1 MIVSSALMIW
11 KGLMVI
17 TGSESPIVVVLSGS
31 MEPAF
36 FRGDLLMLTNDV
48 DDPIRA
54 GDITVFKI
62 EGRDI
67 PIVHRVIKVHEKDK
81 DDTKFLTKG
90 DNNMVD
96 DRGLYAS
103 GQYWLQRKD
112 VVGRA
117 KGFVPYVGMVTII
130 MNDYPK
136 LKYSVLVFVIELN
149 DRFLDVM
156 DKGLWFVEFYAPW
169 CAHCK
174 QLMPVW
180 ELVGHALADKQ
191 SPVRVGKVDCTR
203 FNNVAS
209 TLSIRG
215 YPTIIFFRNGIQIP
229 YEGERRKEDI
239 IKFAEKCSGPVVD
252 KIETKAQFEELLKSA
267 DKEPF
272 FVFLDDSGKQK
283 TSLQMKM
290 WLEYENVADMLF
302 TETRFFK
309 ANEREIIPEEIIGDR
324 EEVALIGFKESDYWV
339 NFGLKDFERGKSI
352 SEWIRRE
359 RWPPMLQLSASNL
372 HSVADSNS
380 EKKLVL
386 ISIEPFDR
394 LNLSTPS
401 GSFYDLAKKA
411 ANNLRTNPELNSHF
425 QFGWLEG
432 GQIANGIVMGSLT
445 IPRNSFKKNRGH
457 FVSKKLLDPKRVR
470 THDHKNIGL
479 VVFNFS
485 SYEFFLSDDSNEQM
499 TVHSLL
505 LFLQRIKEG
514 HVKAQ
519 GGRAWIT
526 RIKRINLLDMFKHQP
541 ILTVC
546 LFGVPLA
553 FFSIITYSICSAD
566 FSVDRD
572 EVYPDDE
579 ELDEEE
585 EEDEM
590 NEEGPNSS
598 TNTSA
603 IEDDH
608 IKAE

>member
-1 MIVSSALMIW
+1 MYFRRFFS
-11 KGLMVI
+11 
-17 TGSESPIVVVLSGS
+17 
-31 MEPAF
+31 AF
-36 FRGDLLMLTNDV
+36 FSYSFLCCFLLSYCT
-48 DDPIRA
+48 
-54 GDITVFKI
+54 KI
-62 EGRDI
+62 
-67 PIVHRVIKVHEKDK
+67 P
-81 DDTKFLTKG
+81 T
-90 DNNMVD
+90 
-96 DRGLYAS
+96 S
-103 GQYWLQRKD
+103 
-112 VVGRA
+112 
-117 KGFVPYVGMVTII
+117 
-130 MNDYPK
+130 
-136 LKYSVLVFVIELN
+136 VIELN

-209 TLSIRG
+209 SLSIRG

-252 KIETKAQFEELLKSA
+252 KIQTKAQFEELQKSA

-272 FVFLDDSGKQK
+272 FVFLDTSNEK

-290 WLEYENVADMLF
+290 WLEYENIAEMLF
-302 TETRFFK
+302 AEIRFFK
-309 ANEREIIPEEIIGDR
+309 ANERQIIPQKIIGEN
-324 EEVALIGFKESDYWV
+324 EEMILIVFKESDYWV
-339 NFGLKDFERGKSI
+339 KFGLEDFEKGKSI

-372 HSVADSNS
+372 HSIADSNS
-380 EKKLVL
+380 QKKLVL

-394 LNLSTPS
+394 SNLNTPS
-401 GSFYDLAKKA
+401 GSFYDMAKKA
-411 ANNLRTNPELNSHF
+411 ANNLRTIPELNSRF

-445 IPRNSFKKNRGH
+445 VPS
-457 FVSKKLLDPKRVR
+457 
-470 THDHKNIGL
+470 L

-485 SYEFFLSDDSNEQM
+485 SYEFYLSDDSNDNNEQM

-505 LFLQRIKEG
+505 LFLQRINEG
-514 HVKAQ
+514 QVKAQ

-526 RIKRINLLDMFKHQP
+526 RIKRMFYDVTTNLLDMFKHQP

-585 EEDEM
+585 EVEEDEEE
-590 NEEGPNSS
+590 NDGEGPSSS
-598 TNTSA
+598 TTTSA
-603 IEDDH
+603 IEGINGDH

>member
-1 MIVSSALMIW
+1 
-11 KGLMVI
+11 
-17 TGSESPIVVVLSGS
+17 
-31 MEPAF
+31 
-36 FRGDLLMLTNDV
+36 LLCYST
-48 DDPIRA
+48 
-54 GDITVFKI
+54 KI
-62 EGRDI
+62 
-67 PIVHRVIKVHEKDK
+67 P
-81 DDTKFLTKG
+81 T
-90 DNNMVD
+90 
-96 DRGLYAS
+96 S
-103 GQYWLQRKD
+103 
-112 VVGRA
+112 
-117 KGFVPYVGMVTII
+117 
-130 MNDYPK
+130 
-136 LKYSVLVFVIELN
+136 VIELN

-203 FNNVAS
+203 FTNVAS

-302 TETRFFK
+302 TETRFFR
-309 ANEREIIPEEIIGDR
+309 ANEREIIPEEIIGDK
-324 EEVALIGFKESDYWV
+324 EEMVLIGTKQP
-339 NFGLKDFERGKSI
+339 ERMQKGEKSSFSIIPQIFLPFSSFSLIFQTSKSI

-372 HSVADSNS
+372 HSIADSNS

-401 GSFYDLAKKA
+401 GS
-411 ANNLRTNPELNSHF
+411 
-425 QFGWLEG
+425 
-432 GQIANGIVMGSLT
+432 
-445 IPRNSFKKNRGH
+445 
-457 FVSKKLLDPKRVR
+457 
-470 THDHKNIGL
+470 
-479 VVFNFS
+479 
-485 SYEFFLSDDSNEQM
+485 YEFFLSDDSNEQM

-505 LFLQRIKEG
+505 LFLQRIKDG
-514 HVKAQ
+514 QVKAQ

-526 RIKRINLLDMFKHQP
+526 RIKRMFYDVTTNLLDMFKHQP

-572 EVYPDDE
+572 E
-579 ELDEEE
+579 
-585 EEDEM
+585 
-590 NEEGPNSS
+590 
-598 TNTSA
+598 TTT
-603 IEDDH
+603 
-608 IKAE
+608 

>member
-1 MIVSSALMIW
+1 MYF
-11 KGLMVI
+11 K
-17 TGSESPIVVVLSGS
+17 PFC
-31 MEPAF
+31 F
-36 FRGDLLMLTNDV
+36 FSFSLLNSFLLCYST
-48 DDPIRA
+48 
-54 GDITVFKI
+54 KI
-62 EGRDI
+62 
-67 PIVHRVIKVHEKDK
+67 P
-81 DDTKFLTKG
+81 T
-90 DNNMVD
+90 
-96 DRGLYAS
+96 S
-103 GQYWLQRKD
+103 
-112 VVGRA
+112 
-117 KGFVPYVGMVTII
+117 
-130 MNDYPK
+130 
-136 LKYSVLVFVIELN
+136 VIELN

-272 FVFLDDSGKQK
+272 FVFLDDSNSKEKTSLQMKMWLEYENFYAPWCAHCKQLMPVWELVGHALADKQSPVRVGKVDCTRFTNVASTLSIRGYPTIIFFRNGIQIPYEGERRKEDIIKFAEKCSGPVVDKIETKAQFEELLKSADKEPFFVFLDDSGKQK

-302 TETRFFK
+302 TETRFFR
-309 ANEREIIPEEIIGDR
+309 ANEREIIPEEIIGDK
-324 EEVALIGFKESDYWV
+324 EEMALIGFKESDYWV
-339 NFGLKDFERGKSI
+339 NFGLKDFEKGKSI

-394 LNLSTPS
+394 LNLSTSS

-445 IPRNSFKKNRGH
+445 IPS
-457 FVSKKLLDPKRVR
+457 
-470 THDHKNIGL
+470 L

-505 LFLQRIKEG
+505 LLLQRIKEG

-526 RIKRINLLDMFKHQP
+526 RIKRMFYDVTTNLLDMFKHQP

-572 EVYPDDE
+572 EVYPEDE

>member
-1 MIVSSALMIW
+1 MMYF
-11 KGLMVI
+11 K
-17 TGSESPIVVVLSGS
+17 PFC
-31 MEPAF
+31 F
-36 FRGDLLMLTNDV
+36 FSFSLLNSFLLCYST
-48 DDPIRA
+48 
-54 GDITVFKI
+54 KI
-62 EGRDI
+62 
-67 PIVHRVIKVHEKDK
+67 P
-81 DDTKFLTKG
+81 T
-90 DNNMVD
+90 
-96 DRGLYAS
+96 S
-103 GQYWLQRKD
+103 
-112 VVGRA
+112 
-117 KGFVPYVGMVTII
+117 
-130 MNDYPK
+130 
-136 LKYSVLVFVIELN
+136 VIELN

-302 TETRFFK
+302 TETRFFR
-309 ANEREIIPEEIIGDR
+309 ANEREIIPEEIIGDK
-324 EEVALIGFKESDYWV
+324 EEVVLIGFKESDYWV
-339 NFGLKDFERGKSI
+339 NFGLKEFEKGKSI

-445 IPRNSFKKNRGH
+445 IPS
-457 FVSKKLLDPKRVR
+457 
-470 THDHKNIGL
+470 L

-505 LFLQRIKEG
+505 LFLQRIKDG
-514 HVKAQ
+514 QVKAQ

-526 RIKRINLLDMFKHQP
+526 RIKRMFYDVTTNLLDMFKHQP

-572 EVYPDDE
+572 EVYPEDE

-590 NEEGPNSS
+590 NEEGPSSS